1 MLIVVSV
8 RTTHLHL
15 DPVGG
20 IAGDM
25 FVGALLDLDP
35 SLAEATFDAIRD
47 AGLDEA
53 VSLRHEP
60 FSDGILSGSRFEVG
74 APAGGLPDEHVHR
87 SRLRRRLSE
96 SRLQTPVRERA
107 VDIFQHLARAEARVH
122 GVDVDEVAFHEV
134 GAWDSIADIVA
145 AANVIESVS
154 PCTWSVGP
162 IPIGSGRVDTRHG
175 KLPVPAPAT
184 TILLAGFRCF
194 DDGIPGE
201 RVTPTGAA
209 ILRHLEPAHDVGAI
223 PRRLQ
228 NTGYGFGRRRFDALS
243 NVLRVLQ
250 FADQAESVNQDR
262 VSVVRFEVDD
272 QTAED
277 LAIGLDRI
285 RDVEGVI
292 DVAQMSLT
300 GKQGRLASGIQVLA
314 RPEFI
319 DVVTTAC
326 FRQTTTLGLRVQT
339 TDRLILERRET
350 SDSRGLTVKVA
361 ERPSGRTAKAD
372 VQGVVNLEG
381 HSDRQ
386 ASRRAAELE
395 VLGGPAIEQ

>member
-74 APAGGLPDEHVHR
+74 APADGLPDEHVHW

-122 GVDVDEVAFHEV
+122 GVDIDDVTFHEV

-175 KLPVPAPAT
+175 KLP
-184 TILLAGFRCF
+184 
-194 DDGIPGE
+194 
-201 RVTPTGAA
+201 
-209 ILRHLEPAHDVGAI
+209 AHDVGAI

-228 NTGYGFGRRRFDALS
+228 NTGYGFGRRRFDELS

-262 VSVVRFEVDD
+262 VSVIRFEVDD

-319 DVVTTAC
+319 DVVTSAC
-326 FRQTTTLGLRVQT
+326 FCQTTTLGLRVQT